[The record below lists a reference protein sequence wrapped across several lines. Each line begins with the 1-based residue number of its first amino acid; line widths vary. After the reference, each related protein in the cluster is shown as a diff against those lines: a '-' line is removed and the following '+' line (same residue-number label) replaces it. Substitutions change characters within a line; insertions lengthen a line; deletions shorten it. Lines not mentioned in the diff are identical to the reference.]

1 MAFDPEDED
10 EQRRREAMT
19 TVNRRKLLEHQ
30 KVEVRSC
37 TDEGF
42 LGSWHSGTVIA
53 TESSA
58 RWVQYDHLLLDE
70 YSSTKLVER
79 IEVPSIVDGIEINNK
94 SMSNYRGWIR
104 PLSPP
109 CYFSIWFL
117 HYGQCVDVYYSDAWW
132 EGVILDHQDGS
143 AERNV
148 FFPDIGDE
156 MAAHKDNLRISQDWD
171 EQTELWKPRGN
182 WIFLELIEEIEKDW
196 PILVSVKQIWYDVR
210 ARSGFDNLKEWTSCL
225 TDIWRE
231 LLLEVIVDNIKLF
244 LKDFFPTLSSSSS
257 GNTLHDCGHLM
268 ELSGPI
274 LDAVLKNKECFVDSL
289 AVVPGS
295 NGFLNRSEFL
305 HVDEKGEYRQPCDE
319 INRDKLATVTTF
331 DRLGKMPLSSSVKTI
346 DEEIACASSR
356 TMAIAP
362 SMTGEVSKVN
372 SCTNHEES
380 FNASLEVSKITK
392 NNVWHPAGP
401 NIVSDPDYCPEAVD
415 EYCRLFKSGNKRY
428 LKVQN
433 NVWKHLL
440 FMGWKIEYRNNERIN
455 GMQQLRYIEPGSP
468 EKYFVS
474 LVDVCEYLK
483 AGASKELCSFTD
495 LKIPKEKAQ
504 DNWVPFCLPEPEFYE
519 DAVTEY
525 INISKCGR
533 QPSEE
538 HILNVLKHLSF
549 LGWKV
554 EYTKETWRYRFI
566 MPKDGGSEKEFRSLF
581 EVCQYMETSS
591 SDIVSMFPQDVQ
603 NCLSYAA
610 DATLF
615 PTEHSQERKSVL
627 IGPSPDEELIFEPEY
642 CPQAVMNYHT
652 HVTKEKGDHSKWK
665 TGSMLKDMQLKVKK
679 HLFAVGW
686 KLYHYRTK
694 KKLRYRYISPSRKM
708 YDSLRS
714 ACKGYID
721 EEIHVGKLAEV
732 QLPREARYSPSA
744 SEEVRKEI
752 HCENKKKRKS
762 SSLHLASLSSN
773 SVTKENKSKKIQ
785 AIKSKDNI
793 NRPVSVSDRV
803 LRSSKRAREV
813 VDASSS
819 HRNPCT
825 ILSWLM
831 DNQVV
836 LPSEKVQYRI
846 GKDCKMMAEGRV
858 TRDGI
863 KCNCCQET
871 FTLHNFEVHA
881 NSTCHQPSANIF
893 LENGRSLL
901 ECQLQLRRDLNTRGS
916 NRGRLEVKGKP
927 NDNKT
932 DSICSVC
939 HSGGNLLL
947 CDGCPSTFHTR
958 CLGLKGVPTGNWF
971 CPSCCCKICGQSKNS
986 GNIEVFTNS
995 SVINC
1000 DQCAR
1005 QYHISCLRMKGHVLE
1020 SYPKK
1025 YWFCNFKCKQISVG
1039 LQTLLGKPVQLGR
1052 DHMTWTLLK
1061 YIKPDKHYHNQSDI
1075 VDSTEIYSKL
1085 NIALGVMHECFEPLN
1100 EPRTR
1105 RDLVEDVIFNRRS
1118 KLQRLN
1124 FHGFYTVLLEKN
1136 DELITTAILR
1146 VHGEKVAEIPLVATR
1161 SHYRR
1166 RGMCHVLMDE
1176 LEKVLVKLGVERLVL
1191 PAIPSML
1198 NTWISSFGFSRMS
1211 PSERLEL
1218 LDYTF
1223 LSFKGTTM
1231 CQKLL
1236 LMTPRIKSNPPSLVK
1251 QHSDVISGDDIE
1263 GSSGGSEILQT
1274 ERVDDNGAVGQTCIN
1289 LGGGV
1294 GGEDKSCSDYWVSQ
1308 PTGFEYVPCQN
1319 GEMGLQSSG
1328 KGSD

>member
-916 NRGRLEVKGKP
+916 NRGRLE
-927 NDNKT
+927 
-932 DSICSVC
+932 
-939 HSGGNLLL
+939 
-947 CDGCPSTFHTR
+947 
-958 CLGLKGVPTGNWF
+958 
-971 CPSCCCKICGQSKNS
+971 
-986 GNIEVFTNS
+986 
-995 SVINC
+995 
-1000 DQCAR
+1000 
-1005 QYHISCLRMKGHVLE
+1005 
-1020 SYPKK
+1020 
-1025 YWFCNFKCKQISVG
+1025 ISVG

-1105 RDLVEDVIFNRRS
+1105 RDLVEDVIFNR
-1118 KLQRLN
+1118 
-1124 FHGFYTVLLEKN
+1124 
-1136 DELITTAILR
+1136 R